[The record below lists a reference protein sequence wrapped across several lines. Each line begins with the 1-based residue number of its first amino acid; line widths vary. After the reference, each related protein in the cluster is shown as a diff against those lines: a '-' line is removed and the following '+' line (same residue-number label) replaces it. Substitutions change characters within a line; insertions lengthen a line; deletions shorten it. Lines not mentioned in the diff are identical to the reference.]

1 MSASP
6 AASTHFERE
15 LREQPAVL
23 ARLLREGQAGARAI
37 AAAVARRG
45 PRFAVLAAR
54 GSSDNAARYGQYLFG
69 ARNRLVAALATPSV
83 FTHYRAEPD
92 LSAALV
98 IGVSQSG
105 QSPDVIEVLAS
116 GRRQGALTVALTNDP
131 RSPLAAAAEFI
142 LPLLAGEE
150 RAVAAT
156 KTYTAQAL
164 ALAMLSA
171 ALRDDDAAWDELR
184 ALPEQVQATL
194 DRNPGAVDQ
203 AGACAA
209 CARLVVVGRGYNLA
223 TVGEIAL
230 KVKETSGVMADGYSS
245 ADFQH
250 GPQAVLADAVPLLA
264 VAPGPR
270 LFDDLERAW
279 RLARER
285 RVPLIVISDRP
296 ELLDAADT
304 RLELPTVPEWL
315 SPLVAV
321 VPGQLWSLG
330 LSLAR
335 GRQPDAPSGLTKVT
349 HTF

>member
-1 MSASP
+1 VNPVP
-6 AASTHFERE
+6 APPTHFERE

-23 ARLLREGQAGARAI
+23 ERLLREGEAAARAI

-45 PRFAVLAAR
+45 ARFAVLAAR

-69 ARNRLVAALATPSV
+69 VRNRLVAALATPSV
-83 FTHYRAEPD
+83 FTHYGAEPD
-92 LSAALV
+92 LSSALV
-98 IGVSQSG
+98 VGVSQSG

-116 GRRQGALTVALTNDP
+116 GRRQGALSVALTNEP
-131 RSPLAAAAEFI
+131 GSPLAAAAEFV

-150 RAVAAT
+150 IAVAAT

-171 ALRDDDAAWDELR
+171 ALAEDAAAWDELR

-194 DRNPGAVDQ
+194 DRNSGAALQ
-203 AGACAA
+203 AQAFADF
-209 CARLVVVGRGYNLA
+209 ARLVVVGRGYNLA

-230 KVKETSGVMADGYSS
+230 KVKETSGVMADDYSS
-245 ADFQH
+245 ADFLH
-250 GPQAVLADAVPLLA
+250 GPQAVLAGAVPLLA

-270 LFDDLERAW
+270 VFDDLERAC

-285 RVPLIVISDRP
+285 GVPLIVLSDRA
-296 ELLDAADT
+296 ELLDAADA

-321 VPGQLWSLG
+321 VPGQLWALG

-335 GRQPDAPSGLTKVT
+335 GRQPDAPPGLAKVT